1 MRRKDGRKEGLS
13 DPVCCSASLGAADLA
28 FGGKGGRVFAMK

>member
-13 DPVCCSASLGAADLA
+13 DQVCCSASLGAADLA
-28 FGGKGGRVFAMK
+28 FGGKGGGVFAME